1 MTVEITNLAN
11 FRQITQTLP
20 TNQFKS
26 QITQNLHISINFDHL
41 HI

>member
-1 MTVEITNLAN
+1 MSDEITSLAN
-11 FRQITQTLP
+11 FRSTTQTLP

-26 QITQNLHISINFDHL
+26 QITQNLHIFSNFDHL